1 MAIVDRPEVSGA
13 APVARSVVGD
23 AREDEAMQQRTL
35 GKSGYRVSEI
45 GLGCWQLGNDFG
57 PVSDDTAGAVLTAAD
72 DCGVTFW
79 DTADVYGGGL
89 SETRIG
95 RHRADRPGERI
106 IATKV
111 GRDGSLYPDSYT
123 KATMRSCVEGSLRR
137 LGVEVLDLVQLHCV
151 PTDVLRGGDVLS
163 WLDEF
168 RDDGLI
174 REFGA
179 SVETIDE
186 ALVAMQHPALASI
199 QIIFNLV
206 RQDAIEAVLPAAES
220 NDVGVIV
227 RLPLAS
233 GVLSGKMTRAQQF
246 APSDHR
252 NFNRDGAAFS
262 VGETFSGLPFD
273 RAVTIAD
280 DLVTMTP
287 TGMTTAQMAL
297 RWILDQPPVTTVIAG
312 ATRPE
317 QVIENA
323 ACSEL
328 EPLPT
333 ELHERLAT
341 YYARDVRQHI
351 RGTV

>member
-1 MAIVDRPEVSGA
+1 MK
-13 APVARSVVGD
+13 
-23 AREDEAMQQRTL
+23 QRTL

-57 PVSDDTAGAVLTAAD
+57 PLSDETATAVLAAAD

-79 DTADVYGGGL
+79 DTADVYGAGL
-89 SETRIG
+89 SETRVG
-95 RHRADRPGERI
+95 RHCADRPRTRI

-111 GRDGSLYPDSYT
+111 GRDGSLYPDAYT
-123 KATMRSCVEGSLRR
+123 KAKVRSCLEDSLRR
-137 LGVEVLDLVQLHCV
+137 LGVDVLDLVQLHCV
-151 PTDVLRGGDVLS
+151 PADVLRAGDLLS

-168 RDDGLI
+168 RDAGLI

-186 ALVAMQHPALASI
+186 ALFAMQHPMLTSI

-206 RQDAIEAVLPAAES
+206 RQDPIDAVLPAAAS
-220 NDVGVIV
+220 NAVGVIV

-233 GVLSGKMTRAQQF
+233 GVLSGKMTTSQQF
-246 APSDHR
+246 AATDHR
-252 NFNRDGAAFS
+252 NYNRNGEAFN
-262 VGETFSGLPFD
+262 VGETFSGLPFE

-280 DLVTMTP
+280 DLVTLTP
-287 TGMTTAQMAL
+287 TAMTTAQMAL
-297 RWILDQPPVTTVIAG
+297 RWILDQPAVTTVIAG

-328 EPLPT
+328 EPLPA
-333 ELHERLAT
+333 ELHQQLAA
-341 YYARDVRQHI
+341 YYASDIRQHI
-351 RGTV
+351 RGNV